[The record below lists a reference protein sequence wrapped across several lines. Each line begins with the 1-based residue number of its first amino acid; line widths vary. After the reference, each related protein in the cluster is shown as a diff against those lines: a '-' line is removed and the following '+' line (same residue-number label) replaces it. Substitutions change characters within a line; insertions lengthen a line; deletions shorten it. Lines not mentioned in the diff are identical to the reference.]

1 MGFNIDGFKNAF
13 FKAMDAAANK
23 ETVDKVIN
31 TDIEKQEATAQLN
44 IFKAELKNISN
55 PIGDTVGDTVNFSN
69 NVKKEVTTDDL
80 LAFLDPELAAKVNK
94 QLQEKPV
101 QTIKSATVPKV
112 ATKMAEMVDD
122 ADIDKLNAYLE
133 IMYNS
138 KVGESIKESVEKF
151 NGLAD
156 VFSGNAKVIDAFGLL
171 EQEPHMIG

>member
-55 PIGDTVGDTVNFSN
+55 PIGDTVKFSQN
-69 NVKKEVTTDDL
+69 NVEKEVTTDDL
-80 LAFLDPELAAKVNK
+80 LAFLDSELAAKVNK

>member
-55 PIGDTVGDTVNFSN
+55 PIGDTVKFSN
-69 NVKKEVTTDDL
+69 NVEKEVTTDDL
-80 LAFLDPELAAKVNK
+80 LAFLDPKLAAKVNK

-112 ATKMAEMVDD
+112 ATKMAEMADD
-122 ADIDKLNAYLE
+122 VDIDKLNAYLE

-138 KVGESIKESVEKF
+138 KVGESIKESVLGAETAM
-151 NGLAD
+151 N
-156 VFSGNAKVIDAFGLL
+156 
-171 EQEPHMIG
+171 

>member
-55 PIGDTVGDTVNFSN
+55 PIGDTVNFSQN
-69 NVKKEVTTDDL
+69 NVEKEVTTDDL

-138 KVGESIKESVEKF
+138 KVGESIKESVEKI

-156 VFSGNAKVIDAFGLL
+156 AFDGDPKVIGAFRLL

>member
-55 PIGDTVGDTVNFSN
+55 PIGDTVKFSN
-69 NVKKEVTTDDL
+69 NIKKEVTTDDL
-80 LAFLDPELAAKVNK
+80 LAFLDTDLAEKVNK

-112 ATKMAEMVDD
+112 ATKMAEMADDVDV
-122 ADIDKLNAYLE
+122 DKLNAYLE

-138 KVGESIKESVEKF
+138 KVGESIKESVLGAETAM
-151 NGLAD
+151 NELGPDGAD
-156 VFSGNAKVIDAFGLL
+156 ALYRSQYV
-171 EQEPHMIG
+171 

>member
-55 PIGDTVGDTVNFSN
+55 PIGDTVKFSQN
-69 NVKKEVTTDDL
+69 NVEKEVTTDDL
-80 LAFLDPELAAKVNK
+80 LAFLDPELATKVNK

-112 ATKMAEMVDD
+112 ATKMAEMADD
-122 ADIDKLNAYLE
+122 VDIDKLNAYLE

-138 KVGESIKESVEKF
+138 KVGESIKESVFGAETAM
-151 NGLAD
+151 NELGPDGAD
-156 VFSGNAKVIDAFGLL
+156 ALYRSQYV
-171 EQEPHMIG
+171 

>member
-55 PIGDTVGDTVNFSN
+55 PIGDTVNFSN

-138 KVGESIKESVEKF
+138 KVAESIKESVEKF

>member
-55 PIGDTVGDTVNFSN
+55 PIGDTVNFSN

-101 QTIKSATVPKV
+101 QTIKSATVPKG
-112 ATKMAEMVDD
+112 ATKMAEMADDVD
-122 ADIDKLNAYLE
+122 INKLNAYLE

-138 KVGESIKESVEKF
+138 KVGESIELSVEKF

-156 VFSGNAKVIDAFGLL
+156 VFNGNANVIDAFELL
-171 EQEPHMIG
+171 QQE

>member
-55 PIGDTVGDTVNFSN
+55 PIGDTVNFSQN
-69 NVKKEVTTDDL
+69 NVEKEVTTDDL

>member
-55 PIGDTVGDTVNFSN
+55 PIGDTVKFSN
-69 NVKKEVTTDDL
+69 NVEKEVTTDDL
-80 LAFLDPELAAKVNK
+80 LAFLDPKLAAKVNK

-112 ATKMAEMVDD
+112 ATKMAEMADD
-122 ADIDKLNAYLE
+122 VDIDKLNAYLE

-138 KVGESIKESVEKF
+138 KLGESIKESV
-151 NGLAD
+151 
-156 VFSGNAKVIDAFGLL
+156 SGAETAMNELGPDGAEALFHSQYV
-171 EQEPHMIG
+171 

>member
-1 MGFNIDGFKNAF
+1 MRFNIDGFKNAF

-55 PIGDTVGDTVNFSN
+55 PIGDTVNFSQN
-69 NVKKEVTTDDL
+69 NVEKEVTTDDL
-80 LAFLDPELAAKVNK
+80 LAFLDPKLAAKVNK

-112 ATKMAEMVDD
+112 ATKMAEMADD
-122 ADIDKLNAYLE
+122 VDIDKLNAYLE

-138 KVGESIKESVEKF
+138 KLGESIKESV
-151 NGLAD
+151 
-156 VFSGNAKVIDAFGLL
+156 SGAETAMNELGPDGAEALFHSQYV
-171 EQEPHMIG
+171 

>member
-55 PIGDTVGDTVNFSN
+55 PIGDTVKFSN
-69 NVKKEVTTDDL
+69 NVEKEVTTDDL
-80 LAFLDPELAAKVNK
+80 LAFLDSELAAKVNK

-112 ATKMAEMVDD
+112 ATKMAEMADD
-122 ADIDKLNAYLE
+122 VDIDKLNAYLE

-138 KVGESIKESVEKF
+138 KVGESIKESV
-151 NGLAD
+151 
-156 VFSGNAKVIDAFGLL
+156 SGAETAMNELGPDGAEALFHSQYV
-171 EQEPHMIG
+171 

>member
-55 PIGDTVGDTVNFSN
+55 PIGDTVNISQN
-69 NVKKEVTTDDL
+69 NVEKEVTTDDL
-80 LAFLDPELAAKVNK
+80 LAFLDPKLAAKVNK

-156 VFSGNAKVIDAFGLL
+156 AFDGDYKVIGAFRLL

>member
-44 IFKAELKNISN
+44 IFKTELKNISN
-55 PIGDTVGDTVNFSN
+55 PIGDTVKFSQN
-69 NVKKEVTTDDL
+69 NVEKEVTTDDL
-80 LAFLDPELAAKVNK
+80 LAFLDPELATKVNK

-112 ATKMAEMVDD
+112 ATKMAEMADD
-122 ADIDKLNAYLE
+122 VDIDKLNAYLE

-138 KVGESIKESVEKF
+138 KVGESIKESVLGAETAM
-151 NGLAD
+151 NELGPDGAD
-156 VFSGNAKVIDAFGLL
+156 ALYRSQYV
-171 EQEPHMIG
+171 

>member
-55 PIGDTVGDTVNFSN
+55 PIGDTVKFSN
-69 NVKKEVTTDDL
+69 NVEKEVTTDDL
-80 LAFLDPELAAKVNK
+80 LAFLDDPELAAKVNK

-138 KVGESIKESVEKF
+138 KLGESIKESV
-151 NGLAD
+151 
-156 VFSGNAKVIDAFGLL
+156 SGAETAMNELGPDGAEALFHSQYV
-171 EQEPHMIG
+171 

>member
-55 PIGDTVGDTVNFSN
+55 PIGDTVNFSN
-69 NVKKEVTTDDL
+69 NVKKEVTIDAL
-80 LAFLDPELAAKVNK
+80 LDVLDPDLAAKVNK

-138 KVGESIKESVEKF
+138 KVGESITESVKNF
-151 NGLAD
+151 NVLAD
-156 VFSGNAKVIDAFGLL
+156 AFDGDPKVIYAFELL
-171 EQEPHMIG
+171 EQEPHMMG